1 MPKILYA
8 YPEPLP
14 SQKARSVQVTA
25 TCAALAR
32 KTEVTIAADIQGN
45 MFSGLGISRPEQLT
59 IKSINR
65 NIGPIISNMVFNWRL
80 DRLIRTIRFDVI
92 ISRHPKLAAKL
103 CGKGL
108 AVIFEVHEILKDK
121 HPGRKDLSQ
130 MEKQIAQNAKGLI
143 FISEGLQRRWEELYK
158 TPPCVV
164 IPSGTFC
171 NNDFPEKDRSGPV
184 RQIHYAGTTYYKW
197 KGIETLFSALNMLH
211 DLELVMIGETD
222 VEIIPEPVRQRVR
235 LLGHLTNK
243 SVRTELQ
250 KARIAL
256 LPNSAQSITSRL
268 YTSPLKLLEY
278 MSNGV
283 SVVAS
288 DLPSIRE
295 IVSEKEC
302 VFFTPDSPED
312 LAKAILTLVNDPGLE
327 ATLSMAGWKKAKE
340 YSWDARAEK
349 ILTFAASLG
358 VL

>member
-1 MPKILYA
+1 
-8 YPEPLP
+8 
-14 SQKARSVQVTA
+14 
-25 TCAALAR
+25 
-32 KTEVTIAADIQGN
+32 
-45 MFSGLGISRPEQLT
+45 MFSGLGIPRPEQLI

-65 NIGPIISNMVFNWRL
+65 NVGPIISNMVFNRRL
-80 DRLIRTIRFDVI
+80 DRLIRTVRFDII

-121 HPGRKDLSQ
+121 HPGRHEILKDKHPGRKDLSQ
-130 MEKQIAQNAKGLI
+130 MEEQIARDAKGLI

-158 TPPCVV
+158 TPHCAVV
-164 IPSGTFC
+164 PSGTFC
-171 NNDFPEKDRSGPV
+171 NNDFPEKDRSRPV

-222 VEIIPEPVRQRVR
+222 GEIIPEPVRQRVR
-235 LLGHLTNK
+235 LLGHLPNK

-250 KARIAL
+250 KARIAI

-327 ATLSMAGWKKAKE
+327 ATLSMAAWKKAKE

-349 ILTFAASLG
+349 ILSFAASLG

>member
-14 SQKARSVQVTA
+14 SQKARSIQVTA
-25 TCAALAR
+25 TCAALAL
-32 KTEVTIAADIQGN
+32 KTDVTLAADIQGN
-45 MFSGLGISRPEQLT
+45 MFSGLGISRPEQLI
-59 IKSINR
+59 IKNINR
-65 NIGPIISNMVFNWRL
+65 NIGPIVSNMVFNQRL
-80 DRLIRTIRFDVI
+80 DRLIRTIRFDI
-92 ISRHPKLAAKL
+92 IVSRHPKLAARL

-130 MEKQIAQNAKGLI
+130 MEEQIARDAKGLI
-143 FISEGLQRRWEELYK
+143 FISKGLQRRWEELYE
-158 TPPCVV
+158 TPPCII

-171 NNDFPEKDRSGPV
+171 ENVFPEKDRLGPV
-184 RQIHYAGTTYYKW
+184 KQIHYAGTTYYKW
-197 KGIETLFSALNMLH
+197 KGIETLFSALNMLP

-222 VEIIPEPVRQRVR
+222 REIIPAPVVQRVR
-235 LLGHLTNK
+235 QLGYLTNK

-250 KARIAL
+250 KARIAI

-278 MSNGV
+278 MSSGV

-312 LAKAILTLVNDPGLE
+312 LAKAILKLVNDPGLE
-327 ATLSMAGWKKAKE
+327 AALSMASWKKAKE
-340 YSWDARAEK
+340 YSWDTRAEK
-349 ILTFAASLG
+349 ILSFAALLG

>member
-45 MFSGLGISRPEQLT
+45 MFSGLGIPRPEQLI

-65 NIGPIISNMVFNWRL
+65 NVGPIISNMV
-80 DRLIRTIRFDVI
+80 
-92 ISRHPKLAAKL
+92 SRHPKLAAKL

-130 MEKQIAQNAKGLI
+130 MEEQIAQNAKGLI

-171 NNDFPEKDRSGPV
+171 NNDFPKKDRSGPV

-197 KGIETLFSALNMLH
+197 KGIETLFSALNMLP

-222 VEIIPEPVRQRVR
+222 KNIIPEPVRQRVR
-235 LLGHLTNK
+235 LLGHLPNK

-250 KARIAL
+250 KARIAI

-295 IVSEKEC
+295 IVSENEC

-312 LAKAILTLVNDPGLE
+312 LAKAILTLVNNPGLE
-327 ATLSMAGWKKAKE
+327 ATLSMAAWKKAKE

-349 ILTFAASLG
+349 ILSFAASLG